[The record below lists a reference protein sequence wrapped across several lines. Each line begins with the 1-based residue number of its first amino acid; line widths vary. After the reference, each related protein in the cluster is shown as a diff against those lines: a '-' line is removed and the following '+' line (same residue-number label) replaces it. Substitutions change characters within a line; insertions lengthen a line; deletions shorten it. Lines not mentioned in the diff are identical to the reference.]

1 MKKMSTGVVVLIA
14 VLAIIVIIGV
24 SLVGGYNGIAAARE
38 NVDTQQAA
46 IQTQLQRRADLI
58 PNLVNTVKG
67 LAAPEQSVIDSVTEA
82 RAQLAGAQGM
92 GMEELAAA
100 NDNLSSA
107 LSRLL
112 MVVEN
117 YPEIQSSQGYI
128 SLMDEL
134 AGTENRISV
143 ARNDYNDAVKS
154 YNSRIITFPNRLVA
168 GMFGFEKAEYFTAPE
183 SAQSAPDV
191 DFGA

>member
-1 MKKMSTGVVVLIA
+1 MKKLSGGMIALIIIVVLLVIA
-14 VLAIIVIIGV
+14 VFT
-24 SLVGGYNGIAAARE
+24 LVGAYNGMATLRE
-38 NVDTQQAA
+38 NVDTQQSA
-46 IQTQLQRRADLI
+46 IQTQLQRRSDLI

-67 LAAPEQSVIDSVTEA
+67 LAAQEQAVIDSVTEA
-82 RAQLAGAQGM
+82 RAQLSGAQGM
-92 GMEELAAA
+92 QELAAA

-143 ARNDYNDAVKS
+143 ARVDYNEAVKS
-154 YNSRIITFPNRLVA
+154 YNSKIITFPNNLLA
-168 GMFGFEKAEYFTAPE
+168 GMFGFVKAEYFEAPE
-183 SAQSAPDV
+183 SAQSAPSV
-191 DFGA
+191 DFTA

>member
-1 MKKMSTGVVVLIA
+1 MKKLSGGMIALIVIVVLLVIA
-14 VLAIIVIIGV
+14 VFT
-24 SLVGGYNGIAAARE
+24 LVGAYNGMATLRE
-38 NVDTQQAA
+38 NVDTQQSA
-46 IQTQLQRRADLI
+46 IQTQLQRRSDLI

-67 LAAPEQSVIDSVTEA
+67 LAAQEQAVIDSVTEA
-82 RAQLAGAQGM
+82 RAQLSGAQGM
-92 GMEELAAA
+92 QELAAA

-143 ARNDYNDAVKS
+143 ARVAYNEAVKS
-154 YNSRIITFPNRLVA
+154 YNSKIITFPNNLLA
-168 GMFGFEKAEYFTAPE
+168 GMFGFVKAEYFEAPE
-183 SAQSAPDV
+183 SAQSAPSV
-191 DFGA
+191 DFTA

>member
-1 MKKMSTGVVVLIA
+1 MIALIVIVVLLVIA
-14 VLAIIVIIGV
+14 VFT
-24 SLVGGYNGIAAARE
+24 LVGAYNGMATLRE
-38 NVDTQQAA
+38 NVDTQQSA
-46 IQTQLQRRADLI
+46 IQTQLQRRSDLI

-67 LAAPEQSVIDSVTEA
+67 LAAQEQAVIDSVTEA
-82 RAQLAGAQGM
+82 RAQLSGAQGM
-92 GMEELAAA
+92 QELAAA

-143 ARNDYNDAVKS
+143 ARVDYNEAVKS
-154 YNSRIITFPNRLVA
+154 YNSKIITFPNNLLA
-168 GMFGFEKAEYFTAPE
+168 GMFGFVKAEYFEAPE
-183 SAQSAPDV
+183 SAQSAPSV
-191 DFGA
+191 DFTA

>member
-1 MKKMSTGVVVLIA
+1 MKKLSGGMIALIVIVVLLVIA
-14 VLAIIVIIGV
+14 VFT
-24 SLVGGYNGIAAARE
+24 LVGAYNGMATLRE
-38 NVDTQQAA
+38 NVDTQQSA
-46 IQTQLQRRADLI
+46 IQTQLQRRSDLI

-67 LAAPEQSVIDSVTEA
+67 LAAQEQAVIDSVTEA
-82 RAQLAGAQGM
+82 RAQLSGAQGM
-92 GMEELAAA
+92 QELAAA

-143 ARNDYNDAVKS
+143 ARVDYNEAVKS
-154 YNSRIITFPNRLVA
+154 YNSKIITFPNNLLA
-168 GMFGFEKAEYFTAPE
+168 GMFGFVKAEYFEAPE
-183 SAQSAPDV
+183 SAQSVPSV
-191 DFGA
+191 DFTA

>member
-1 MKKMSTGVVVLIA
+1 MKKISTGMIILVAVIA
-14 VLAIIVIIGV
+14 VVAISAI
-24 SLVGGYNGIAAARE
+24 SLFGSYNSMAVARE
-38 NVDTQQAA
+38 NVETQQSA
-46 IQTQLQRRADLI
+46 IQTQLQRRSDLI

-67 LAAPEQSVIDSVTEA
+67 LSAQEQSVIDSVTEA
-82 RAQLAGAQGM
+82 RAQLAGAR

-112 MVVEN
+112 VVVEN
-117 YPEIQSSQGYI
+117 YPEIQSSQAYI

-143 ARNDYNDAVKS
+143 ARVDYNDAVRA
-154 YNSRIITFPNRLVA
+154 YNNRIIVFPGNLLA
-168 GMFGFEKAEYFTAPE
+168 GIFGFEKAAYFETQE
-183 SAQSAPDV
+183 SAQEVPDV
-191 DFGA
+191 QF